1 MNKTRQDMSIHDIKQ
16 QRRQWQAWNPLQQQT
31 YTDHLA
37 SPLVDKS
44 GRYYKMAEIWTS
56 KFGAYFMLN
65 ENRGE

>member
-1 MNKTRQDMSIHDIKQ
+1 MTLNNREDNGKLEIPYNNKH
-16 QRRQWQAWNPLQQQT
+16 
-31 YTDHLA
+31 TDHLA

-65 ENRGE
+65 ENTGE